1 MSSGGGKYL
10 LLFIILNIPTKNDD
24 RDKNMMKI
32 TKSVMTQQYLP

>member
-10 LLFIILNIPTKNDD
+10 FILLNIPTNDD
-24 RDKNMMKI
+24 DNSRDKNMMKI